1 MKILH
6 IFLCLVLSS
15 MPSYADQHNSV
26 PLLDA
31 AGFDT
36 MMKEISNWGRW
47 GEADQLGTLN
57 LITSAKK
64 AQAATLVRSGVSI
77 SLALPMNKVA
87 DHVNE
92 KPFKHT
98 PFIFPT
104 GAGPDSEAVLG
115 IDPSALP
122 QAAGDVFEID
132 YHGFAHSHLDAI
144 NHFAYQGKMYNGFA
158 FEQGANGFANLGIEN
173 IARQGI
179 VTRGVLV
186 DFPAFFGVDYLQ
198 PGRVI
203 TTEDFLAWEKASGVK
218 IGSGDALIV
227 RTGRWE
233 AVADKAPWNFVEA
246 AAGLHAST
254 AKFLKERDVAVIGCD
269 GVTDVMPSGV
279 GQRFNPTHEL
289 LIIGLGM
296 PIFDNLDL
304 AALTAQVNKE
314 KRPVFMLVAAPL
326 SVAGASGSPLNPLA
340 IF

>member
-1 MKILH
+1 MKISNV
-6 IFLCLVLSS
+6 FLFLALTSAVSWADHHKS
-15 MPSYADQHNSV
+15 APS
-26 PLLDA
+26 LDA
-31 AGFDT
+31 AGFDA

-57 LITSAKK
+57 LITAAKK
-64 AQAATLVRSGVSI
+64 AEAAALVSSGVSV

-104 GAGPDSEAVLG
+104 GADPDAEPVLG
-115 IDPSALP
+115 IDVSALP

-158 FEQGANGFANLGIEN
+158 FEQDENGFANLGIEN
-173 IARQGI
+173 IATQGI

-186 DFPAFFGVDYLQ
+186 DFPALFGVDYLQ

-203 TTEDFLAWEKASGVK
+203 TKEDFLAWEKATGVT

-233 AVADKAPWNFVEA
+233 AVADLPPWNFVES

-254 AKFLKERDVAVIGCD
+254 AAFLKERDVAVIGCD

-304 AALTAQVNKE
+304 AALAAQANKE
-314 KRPVFMLVAAPL
+314 QRYVFMLVAAPL